1 MSISIVIKNATNRI
15 LDQEIMRT
23 TNSNTDQPRNATA
36 LPTGWRGFGNTMRLP
51 GLMLA
56 LLLGAGLVAQSQITV
71 KVDSTRNWMG
81 YNNVVGTNGFA
92 SYNFG
97 YAVPNTADLRAQFI
111 PTNSPSGWPFNTH
124 GVLRVNT
131 NTYAPGTGT
140 VGTPP
145 NTNFWNYADGT
156 PNRLI
161 EANWYVDVGLAYAG
175 QVVTFEGTVIS
186 NSIPLASLSGLPTVT
201 PSSSWHVV
209 AFIKEFTPTYGFIGI
224 TVTPNLSPGSFT
236 ITRPIGANSITQ
248 YGFYTFGP
256 NTAPGSPNS
265 FAGLGVL
272 VEDSDPAIT
281 TQPVGQT
288 VTSGTTVNLSVVA
301 VGATPVSYQWK
312 RYGTNLVNGGN
323 ISGVTTPNL
332 TIANAQVSDSGPY
345 TVTVTDMAGSVDS
358 QIAQVNVL
366 DILINAAPVNQRVEQ
381 GSTVI
386 FSVDA
391 TSPSSL
397 SYQWKSVIGGTTNNL
412 SNGANVSGAT
422 TATLTLSNVQVA
434 ASGFYLVTISTGTGS
449 ADAGA
454 TLLVKTYAEHSNFL
468 ENPGFDNDPTGAD
481 ESPWVRFPTSDPSFG
496 AFQTTNDVYFGGGNV
511 NVHAGT
517 HVSYTTFSGEWSG
530 IYQDV
535 AASPGQIFAADMW
548 FYNASGDPLPGPPA
562 VNESFLEVQFRSG
575 GTVLQQYITPFMDHT
590 TPQDVWFNLQ
600 ATNAGGFGTMPPTA
614 NARYLVA
621 PPGTTTVRFQV
632 TLHDIANSVGMGSLY
647 YDSARLMLKIPVTLT
662 PTLSG
667 DNVNLSWK
675 TQGATSYQVQYK
687 TDVNA
692 PWTDLEVVAGNGT
705 VVTRSYPVSGEAR
718 VYRVLTL

>member
-1 MSISIVIKNATNRI
+1 
-15 LDQEIMRT
+15 
-23 TNSNTDQPRNATA
+23 
-36 LPTGWRGFGNTMRLP
+36 MRLP

-71 KVDSTRNWMG
+71 KVDSTRNWLG
-81 YNNVVGTNGFA
+81 FNNVVGTNGFA
-92 SYNFG
+92 SYFFG
-97 YAVPNTADLRAQFI
+97 APWGLADLRAEFI
-111 PTNSPSGWPFNTH
+111 PTNSPSGWPLNTH
-124 GVLRVNT
+124 GVLRPNI
-131 NTYAPGTGT
+131 NTYDPADP
-140 VGTPP
+140 
-145 NTNFWNYADGT
+145 FWNHPDGT
-156 PNRLI
+156 ANKLI
-161 EANWYVDVGLAYAG
+161 EANWYVDVFTAFAG
-175 QVVTFEGTVIS
+175 QTVTFEGTVVS
-186 NSIPLASLSGLPTVT
+186 NSIPLAGLGGLPTVA
-201 PSSSWHVV
+201 PASWHVV
-209 AFIKEFTPTYGFIGI
+209 AFIKEFTTSYGFIGI
-224 TVTPNLSPGSFT
+224 TITTNLSPGSFSV
-236 ITRPIGANSITQ
+236 TRAIGPGNVCQ

-256 NTAPGSPNS
+256 NTSPASAN
-265 FAGLGVL
+265 ALTGLGVL
-272 VEDSDPAIT
+272 VEDADPAII

-288 VTSGTTVNLSVVA
+288 VTTGTEVNLSVAA
-301 VGATPVSYQWK
+301 VGGSALGYQWK
-312 RYGTNLVNGGN
+312 RHGTNLVSGGN
-323 ISGVTTPNL
+323 ISGANSSNL
-332 TIANAQVSDSGPY
+332 TIANAQVADSGPY
-345 TVTVTDMAGSVDS
+345 SVTVTNAAGSVDS

-412 SNGANVSGAT
+412 SNGPNVSGAT
-422 TATLTLSNVQVA
+422 TATLTLSDVQVA

-454 TLLVKTYAEHSNFL
+454 TLLVKTYAEYANFL
-468 ENPGFDNDPTGAD
+468 ENPGFDNDPTGAN
-481 ESPWVRFPTSDPSFG
+481 ESPWLRFATSDPSFG
-496 AFQTTNDVYFGGGNV
+496 SFQTTNDVYFGGGNV

-575 GTVLQQYITPFMDHT
+575 GTVLQQYITSFMDHT

-632 TLHDIANSVGMGSLY
+632 TLHDIANSVGFGSLY

-662 PTLSG
+662 ATLSG